1 MKVIEIIKNAKKTLF
16 SFELLPPLKGN
27 NIAPIYNAIDP
38 LMQFNPSHIN
48 ITYHQEEVV
57 YKKLQNGLLEKKTI
71 RKRPGTVAI
80 SAAIKY
86 KYPDVEVVPHIIC
99 GGFTKE
105 ETEYAL
111 IDFHFLGIDNMLV
124 LRGDPPKSSRI
135 FIPEK
140 NGHAH
145 ATELIEQIINMNKGK
160 YLDEE
165 LENTTSTNFCIGV
178 AGYPEKHIEAPNLNS
193 DLQYLKEKIDKG
205 AEYIVT
211 QMFFDNKKYFDFVNL
226 CRNNGINVPIIP
238 GIKPITTLND
248 IKLLPQVFNIDIP
261 EELVKELQKCS
272 TNEQAYQVGIEWGI
286 KQSKELINFGVPVL
300 HYFTIGISKNIRKI
314 AEVVF

>member
-1 MKVIEIIKNAKKTLF
+1 MKVIDIINNSKKALF

-27 NIAPIYNAIDP
+27 SIVPIYKAIDP

-57 YKKLQNGLLEKKTI
+57 YKKLKDGLLEKKTI

-86 KYPDVEVVPHIIC
+86 KYPTVEVVPHIIC

-111 IDFHFLGIDNMLV
+111 IDFNFLGIDNILV
-124 LRGDPPKSSRI
+124 LRGDPPKSSRV

-140 NGHAH
+140 NGYAH
-145 ATELIEQIINMNKGK
+145 ASDLITQIMEMNQGK
-160 YLDEE
+160 YLDNE
-165 LENTTSTNFCIGV
+165 LENSTSTSFCVGV
-178 AGYPEKHIEAPNLNS
+178 AAYPEKHNEAPNMLS
-193 DLQYLKEKIDKG
+193 DLRYLKEKIANG

-211 QMFFDNKKYFDFVNL
+211 QMFFDNKKYFDFVEL
-226 CRNNGINVPIIP
+226 CRNEGITIPIIP
-238 GIKPITTLND
+238 GLKPITTLND
-248 IKLLPQVFNIDIP
+248 IKVLPQIFNIDIP
-261 EELVKELQKCS
+261 EDLVKEINKCS
-272 TNEQAYQVGIEWGI
+272 TNEQAFQVGIEWGI
-286 KQSKELINFGVPVL
+286 KQSKELIKFGVPAL
-300 HYFTIGISKNIRKI
+300 HYFTIGISDNIKKI
-314 AEVVF
+314 AETVF